1 LAEGLSQLWRS
12 NRMVHRNL
20 KSENILL
27 NSQGIPKIADFSLA
41 IPAGEGVDATAYDG
55 GLIMGT
61 AYCLAPEQVTGSHT
75 LTTQADMYALG
86 ILLYFLLTGIPP
98 FASLPSVEQILSAQL
113 TETVPPPHLLNPAV
127 PVNLSWL
134 LHRMLMKDPKD
145 RYPDWD
151 AFQIDVQMI
160 LSQQAPS
167 CVRPDETQKSTI
179 DITKMDSVAEPQK
192 RIRIRTKPASALAS
206 YQGQSVEQE
215 HTEEIKKGK
224 LNVQIVLWCLL
235 ALGLGTLFDLRA
247 TAPGKKP
254 RHLSKVL
261 DPIGQ
266 SVAGLTDTLRDPAE
280 SDPETPG
287 APGTEEVKPVATDP
301 TSGENQT
308 AAAKEEPSD
317 AAWSDEE
324 RSRLVHLLANGSLK
338 EIDTFVRALPE
349 TRETR
354 AEMTNFL
361 ARVPSPFKLASESLL
376 KRVGKEIEFERDGKS
391 RTVTLRAVAGGLIQ
405 LEFNGKSVE
414 VPLNKLSADT
424 LLQWTDKPETPEAAF
439 AYCLLLMHSSKS
451 KEIETHADTCPL
463 FKDYLI
469 HAATK

>member
-1 LAEGLSQLWRS
+1 MNTQQIEQQGFKLIEQLAESSRIVTWKAVQNSLERTVSLSVLKPEAAAKPQIVELFLDTAKRFSRIKCPVIASIFDIVSVGDLHYVVAEYVDGPCLADYIREHGPMAPEKALLIANGLAEGLSQLWRS

-27 NSQGIPKIADFSLA
+27 NSQGVPKIADFSLA

-167 CVRPDETQKSTI
+167 CVRP
-179 DITKMDSVAEPQK
+179 
-192 RIRIRTKPASALAS
+192 
-206 YQGQSVEQE
+206 
-215 HTEEIKKGK
+215 
-224 LNVQIVLWCLL
+224 
-235 ALGLGTLFDLRA
+235 
-247 TAPGKKP
+247 
-254 RHLSKVL
+254 
-261 DPIGQ
+261 
-266 SVAGLTDTLRDPAE
+266 
-280 SDPETPG
+280 
-287 APGTEEVKPVATDP
+287 
-301 TSGENQT
+301 
-308 AAAKEEPSD
+308 
-317 AAWSDEE
+317 
-324 RSRLVHLLANGSLK
+324 
-338 EIDTFVRALPE
+338 
-349 TRETR
+349 
-354 AEMTNFL
+354 
-361 ARVPSPFKLASESLL
+361 
-376 KRVGKEIEFERDGKS
+376 
-391 RTVTLRAVAGGLIQ
+391 
-405 LEFNGKSVE
+405 
-414 VPLNKLSADT
+414 
-424 LLQWTDKPETPEAAF
+424 
-439 AYCLLLMHSSKS
+439 
-451 KEIETHADTCPL
+451 
-463 FKDYLI
+463 
-469 HAATK
+469 